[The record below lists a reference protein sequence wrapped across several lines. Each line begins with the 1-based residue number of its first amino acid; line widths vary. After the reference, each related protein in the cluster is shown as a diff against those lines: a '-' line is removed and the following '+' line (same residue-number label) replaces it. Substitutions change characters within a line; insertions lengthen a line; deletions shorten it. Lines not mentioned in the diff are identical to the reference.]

1 MSRRKSLLIGINYTG
16 SDNALNGCHEDV
28 NNVAEFIKFRGYQDV
43 PQDQI
48 VLRDDLGEEYSPT
61 GHNLLAAIDWL
72 VSEEHTTCFF
82 HYSGHGG
89 QVDDPNG
96 KRPSGLL
103 DTIVPVDFEDNGQID
118 SDTLHKHLVTKL
130 PPSSTLFLILD
141 CCHSGST
148 LELPFV
154 YRSDDDG
161 NVHKIDGFA
170 AGAALLKEAKH
181 LISGGFGEDNEAR
194 ARDLY
199 GGATAFL
206 RSMRHHRQLSS
217 LATDDFTQDHPN
229 DRKMITMFSGCRDDQ
244 TSADAQINGVSEGA
258 MSWAFLEATK
268 INADPTYREALHL
281 TRAMLKDSQYTQV
294 PQLCVGMEM
303 DLDQHFMM

>member
-1 MSRRKSLLIGINYTG
+1 MRSDHDVAAKFIRATIDFSTTIQTRTITYEYQQASYLPIIHIPKIHPEISTTTHQSISQTPANCDMLRRKSLLIGINYKGT
-16 SDNALNGCHEDV
+16 DNELNGCHKDV
-28 NNVAEFIKFRGYQDV
+28 ENIAEFIRYRGYQDT
-43 PQDQI
+43 PQDQV
-48 VLRDDLGEEYSPT
+48 VLRDDLTEEYLPT
-61 GHNLLAAIDWL
+61 GHNILAAMDWL

-89 QVDDPNG
+89 QINDPNG

-118 SDTLHKHLVTKL
+118 SDMLHQHLVTKL

-161 NVHKIDGFA
+161 QVHKLNTYE
-170 AGAALLKEAKH
+170 AGVELLKEAKQMMTGAF
-181 LISGGFGEDNEAR
+181 SSDKEAQ

-199 GGATAFL
+199 AGATSFL
-206 RSMRHHRQLSS
+206 RSMRHNRQLTGVV
-217 LATDDFTQDHPN
+217 ADDFT
-229 DRKMITMFSGCRDDQ
+229 K
-244 TSADAQINGVSEGA
+244 E
-258 MSWAFLEATK
+258 
-268 INADPTYREALHL
+268 
-281 TRAMLKDSQYTQV
+281 
-294 PQLCVGMEM
+294 
-303 DLDQHFMM
+303 

>member
-1 MSRRKSLLIGINYTG
+1 MPRRKSCLISINYTG
-16 SDNALNGCHEDV
+16 SDNQLDGCHKDV
-28 NNVAEFIKFRGYQDV
+28 ENVAEFIKYRGYQDT
-43 PQDQI
+43 PQDQV
-48 VLRDDLGEEYSPT
+48 VLRDDLTEEYSPT
-61 GHNLLAAIDWL
+61 GHNILAAIDWL

-89 QVDDPNG
+89 QINDPNG

-118 SDTLHKHLVTKL
+118 SDMLHQHLVSKL

-161 NVHKIDGFA
+161 EVHKLDTYH
-170 AGAALLKEAKH
+170 AGVALLQEAKH
-181 LISGGFGEDNEAR
+181 MITGSFSSDRETQ

-199 GGATAFL
+199 AGAT
-206 RSMRHHRQLSS
+206 S
-217 LATDDFTQDHPN
+217 DDE
-229 DRKMITMFSGCRDDQ
+229 

-258 MSWAFLEATK
+258 MSWAFLEAMK
-268 INADPTYREALHL
+268 SNGDPTYKEAGYGWLHSPGL
-281 TRAMLKDSQYTQV
+281 TDTT
-294 PQLCVGMEM
+294 
-303 DLDQHFMM
+303 

>member
-1 MSRRKSLLIGINYTG
+1 MPRRKSLLIGINYTG
-16 SDNALNGCHEDV
+16 SDNELNGCHQDV
-28 NNVAEFIKFRGYQDV
+28 DNVAKFIKYRGYQDT
-43 PQDQI
+43 PQDRV
-48 VLRDDLGEEYSPT
+48 VLRDDLAEEYAPT
-61 GHNLLAAIDWL
+61 GHNLLAAMDWL

-89 QVDDPNG
+89 QIDDPNG

-118 SDTLHKHLVTKL
+118 SDMLHKHLVTKL

-161 NVHKIDGFA
+161 NIHALDGYQ
-170 AGAALLKEAKH
+170 AGVALLKEAKR
-181 LISGGFGEDNEAR
+181 LITGSFNLDREAQ

-199 GGATAFL
+199 AGATSFL
-206 RSMRHHRQLSS
+206 RSLRHNQHMTG
-217 LATDDFTQDHPN
+217 LAASDDFSQD
-229 DRKMITMFSGCRDDQ
+229 
-244 TSADAQINGVSEGA
+244 
-258 MSWAFLEATK
+258 
-268 INADPTYREALHL
+268 
-281 TRAMLKDSQYTQV
+281 
-294 PQLCVGMEM
+294 
-303 DLDQHFMM
+303 

>member
-1 MSRRKSLLIGINYTG
+1 MPRRKSLLISINYTG
-16 SDNALNGCHEDV
+16 SENELNGCHKDV
-28 NNVAEFIKFRGYQDV
+28 ENVAEFIKYRGYQDT
-43 PQDQI
+43 PQDQV
-48 VLRDDLGEEYSPT
+48 VLRDDLTEEYLPT
-61 GHNLLAAIDWL
+61 GHNILAAMDWL

-89 QVDDPNG
+89 QINDPNR

-118 SDTLHKHLVTKL
+118 SDMLHQHLVTKL

-161 NVHKIDGFA
+161 QVHKLNTYE
-170 AGAALLKEAKH
+170 AGVELLKEARQMMTGAFSCDK
-181 LISGGFGEDNEAR
+181 EAQ

-199 GGATAFL
+199 AGATSFL
-206 RSMRHHRQLSS
+206 RSLRHNRQLTGVV
-217 LATDDFTQDHPN
+217 ADDFTKEWEYE
-229 DRKMITMFSGCRDDQ
+229 RKSVTMFSGCRDEQ
-244 TSADAQINGVSEGA
+244 TSADAQINGVSEG
-258 MSWAFLEATK
+258 K
-268 INADPTYREALHL
+268 YI
-281 TRAMLKDSQYTQV
+281 MLVCTHDWRQILLSSQIRCHELGFSRSHEISRRSDLQGGKLWSTSFF
-294 PQLCVGMEM
+294 QLY
-303 DLDQHFMM
+303 